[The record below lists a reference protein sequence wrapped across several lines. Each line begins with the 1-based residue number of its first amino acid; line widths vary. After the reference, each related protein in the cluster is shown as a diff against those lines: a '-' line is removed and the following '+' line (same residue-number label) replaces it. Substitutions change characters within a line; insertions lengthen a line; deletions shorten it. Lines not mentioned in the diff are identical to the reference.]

1 MLVGRVQRRLA
12 AFAGEKINLAVNTV
26 GPIERTAPQVI
37 DALPSAHYVDV
48 ANDPIAVIAVL
59 ARGAAASAAGTTLVT
74 CAGFGVIATRSAA
87 VRAVEG
93 RGPAD
98 SLRVDAPTVV
108 ASDSRALG
116 EALAATIIDGI
127 GSMAR
132 IPVRNRR
139 DRPDF
144 GARRELIVTP
154 EGQRILS
161 RRPARRSSRAAGF
174 VQPRWNRP
182 HPLRPLN
189 PFIQEIKRHMG

>member
-1 MLVGRVQRRLA
+1 MTSV
-12 AFAGEKINLAVNTV
+12 
-26 GPIERTAPQVI
+26 
-37 DALPSAHYVDV
+37 
-48 ANDPIAVIAVL
+48 
-59 ARGAAASAAGTTLVT
+59 
-74 CAGFGVIATRSAA
+74 GFGVIATRSAA

-98 SLRVDAPTVV
+98 SLRVDAPTAV

-139 DRPDF
+139 DKPDF